1 MGQIALATSWMSAFI
16 MMESPE
22 VGIHIQALEELG
34 FQLAQLSLIKFE

>member
-1 MGQIALATSWMSAFI
+1 MWQMGQIALATSWMSAFI
-16 MMESPE
+16 MME